1 MSGSFI
7 SSVRFQAKTG
17 QEEVLIK
24 AVSQFDVSQYP
35 GCHSHQ
41 IVDAGNGRFQTTIVW
56 DNKDAIAAARPEL
69 IKFLN
74 ALRPMLDEISPE
86 LGVTDSISGPIID

>member
-17 QEEVLIK
+17 QEEAFIK
-24 AVSQFDVSQYP
+24 AVSKFDVSNYQ

-56 DNKDAIAAARPEL
+56 DNEDAIAASRPEL
-69 IKFLN
+69 IKFLDI
-74 ALRPMLDEISPE
+74 LRPMLDEISPE
-86 LGVTDSISGPIID
+86 LGVTDSISGLVVD